1 MLIKTLKLVKFNK
14 LLESV
19 LIGFVTLSCK
29 KEKIILR
36 FIKNNL
42 KCKIFIHFS
51 YLEVVKFVY

>member
-1 MLIKTLKLVKFNK
+1 MLVKTLKLVKFNK

-19 LIGFVTLSCK
+19 VIGFVTLSCK
-29 KEKIILR
+29 KKIILR